1 MQLKFLVPFKAQENQ
16 DLATALQN
24 RLLNIEGTA
33 IDTSVNANKWQV
45 PEEDLDFLMQTLRG
59 AQLRADHAESVYMV
73 VGKVPEATR
82 AGKEVFFKAEVGDD
96 KLIEKIFRG
105 YVDHVSIQV
114 DSDEVECSKCK
125 RSTRKDGVMVHLC
138 PGGWEIV
145 HKPRVRELSI
155 VASPAYKNTVFKP
168 TGFAAAMDLNQTV
181 AVQEAC
187 TDCSSCEESG
197 NSLCPA
203 KILEIS
209 TVSWLSEGNKD
220 VGSRREPQ
228 EPENKSLKAQEVK
241 QTSDKIQA
249 NASPMQA
256 QSVTNVASGESAPSQ
271 VTYEDMMNQLTQL
284 ENQIKKSPSAS
295 DAEMEAL
302 NKKVAELESEVA
314 KRASKRMLS
323 KKIAELGKKLSDGE
337 NDGENSTENDGQ
349 SEPDAD
355 NKATATA
362 SRIATGKGIVATDEM
377 NKEALGNADWF
388 KDLLKA
394 HSKLVGMK

>member
-1 MQLKFLVPFKAQENQ
+1 MQLKFFVPFKAQDNQ
-16 DLATALQN
+16 DFASALQN

-45 PEEDLDFLMQTLRG
+45 PEEDLDFLLQTLRG

-168 TGFAAAMDLNQTV
+168 AGFAAAMDLNQTV

-187 TDCSSCEESG
+187 TDCISC
-197 NSLCPA
+197 
-203 KILEIS
+203 
-209 TVSWLSEGNKD
+209 
-220 VGSRREPQ
+220 
-228 EPENKSLKAQEVK
+228 NKSGKRSL
-241 QTSDKIQA
+241 S
-249 NASPMQA
+249 S
-256 QSVTNVASGESAPSQ
+256 
-271 VTYEDMMNQLTQL
+271 EDFGDISCVMV
-284 ENQIKKSPSAS
+284 IG
-295 DAEMEAL
+295 
-302 NKKVAELESEVA
+302 
-314 KRASKRMLS
+314 R
-323 KKIAELGKKLSDGE
+323 
-337 NDGENSTENDGQ
+337 
-349 SEPDAD
+349 
-355 NKATATA
+355 
-362 SRIATGKGIVATDEM
+362 
-377 NKEALGNADWF
+377 
-388 KDLLKA
+388 
-394 HSKLVGMK
+394 